1 MVRIVDRGDPST
13 RTNDFGGMEL
23 YAASVL
29 ASDPLKLAHVLR
41 EAMPE

>member
-1 MVRIVDRGDPST
+1 MVRIVDRGDPTT

-29 ASDPLKLAHVLR
+29 ASHLTGLAQTLR